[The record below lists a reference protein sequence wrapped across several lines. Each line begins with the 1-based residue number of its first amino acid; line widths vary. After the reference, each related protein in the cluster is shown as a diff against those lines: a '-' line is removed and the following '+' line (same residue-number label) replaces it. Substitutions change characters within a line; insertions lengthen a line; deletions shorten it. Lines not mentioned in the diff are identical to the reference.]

1 MLYKSLYSGPKIDEL
16 LEAIG
21 KIKKVD
27 NGWVKMNSSEDNPIN
42 FNDLINPGNYS
53 FDYWVN
59 SPDGKDYPAPVNVVV
74 TQENG
79 KIRQYIF
86 SLGYN
91 NDAYSRLYDQTTKT
105 FDPWVDESIVP
116 GLTVSDTPP
125 ENPNPNDLWF
135 NTSNSDGVIQY
146 FDSTTNSWKSLNPDD
161 YMDPSIYNP
170 DGLTFENG
178 IYNWI
183 IEKTTNLTGGD
194 SPVDF
199 TDHINDSTI
208 HISTTEK
215 AEIDSKPV
223 KSDLLKALNIVADE
237 ITKLIATQASQT
249 GIDMSTYETLVNSLL
264 TSLMN
269 HSSDLV
275 KHPSTEKINDWNSKA
290 EVNHTHDISTIEIDV
305 TDIVGEYTMDM
316 LPDSIR
322 ERQVQVS
329 DETGLL
335 ALTINEVQNGDFVY
349 IVSTVD
355 SQTGEE
361 SNDNML
367 YIVIDDTKL
376 GTIDAFNCLSTPP
389 REVTWDEITNKPTTI
404 EELGCNN
411 YSNTE
416 IDSLITD
423 LDKSTTE
430 ITDIVTS
437 IETKLGTKDY
447 SHYMETLIDII
458 DNKMQFIN
466 KKVYE

>member
-1 MLYKSLYSGPKIDEL
+1 MLYKSLYNGPKIDEL

-27 NGWVKMNSSEDNPIN
+27 NGWVKMNSSEENPID

-59 SPDGKDYPAPVNVVV
+59 SPEGKDYPAPVNVVV

-91 NDAYSRLYDQTTKT
+91 SDAYSRLYDQSTKT
-105 FDPWVDESIVP
+105 FDSWVDESITP
-116 GLTVSDTPP
+116 GLTFGDTPP

-135 NTSNSDGVIQY
+135 NTSNSDAVIQY
-146 FDSTTNSWKSLNPDD
+146 FDSATNSWKSLNPDD

-199 TDHINDSTI
+199 TEHINNNTI
-208 HISTTEK
+208 HLTKDEK
-215 AEIDSKPV
+215 TDIDSKPI
-223 KSDLLKALNIVADE
+223 KSELIQALNVVADE
-237 ITKLIATQASQT
+237 LTRLIATQVSQT
-249 GIDMSTYETLVNSLL
+249 GIDMGTYETLINNIVSSL
-264 TSLMN
+264 TT
-269 HSSDLV
+269 HSEDSV
-275 KHPSTEKINDWNSKA
+275 KHPSTEQINDWNNKS
-290 EVNHTHDISTIEIDV
+290 EVNHTHDISSIEIDV
-305 TDIVGEYTMDM
+305 SDIVGEYTMSM

-322 ERQVQVS
+322 ERQVQVN
-329 DETGLL
+329 DEAGLL

-349 IVSTVD
+349 IVPTVD
-355 SQTGEE
+355 PESTEE
-361 SNDNML
+361 SNGNML
-367 YIVIDDTKL
+367 YIVTDDTKL
-376 GTIDAFNCLSTPP
+376 GTIDAFTCLSTPP
-389 REVTWDEITNKPTTI
+389 REVTWDEITNKPTSI
-404 EELGCNN
+404 EELGCTN
-411 YSNTE
+411 YSNTQ
-416 IDSLITD
+416 IDDFLTD
-423 LDKSTTE
+423 LNKSTTE
-430 ITDIVTS
+430 VTDIVTS
-437 IETKLGTKDY
+437 IESKLNMKDY

-466 KKVYE
+466 KNVYE